1 LTLGLKIASFF
12 CYFKTTQSISP
23 QMESSTPDGE
33 LELGLLLWEFY
44 SSRRSVVIKHKG
56 KETLKDTLFLSIL
69 LDE

>member
-1 LTLGLKIASFF
+1 
-12 CYFKTTQSISP
+12 
-23 QMESSTPDGE
+23 MESSTPDGE

-56 KETLKDTLFLSIL
+56 KETLKETLFLSSL